1 MRGLLR
7 ISKQFKE
14 ILERGRGKGEKR
26 SVVMIIM
33 EGMIKKGGGEVMAS
47 IIHTL
52 VIEKYEAVS
61 GRMRMM
67 MEWLL
72 SIYPRCLSV

>member
-1 MRGLLR
+1 
-7 ISKQFKE
+7 
-14 ILERGRGKGEKR
+14 
-26 SVVMIIM
+26 
-33 EGMIKKGGGEVMAS
+33 MAS